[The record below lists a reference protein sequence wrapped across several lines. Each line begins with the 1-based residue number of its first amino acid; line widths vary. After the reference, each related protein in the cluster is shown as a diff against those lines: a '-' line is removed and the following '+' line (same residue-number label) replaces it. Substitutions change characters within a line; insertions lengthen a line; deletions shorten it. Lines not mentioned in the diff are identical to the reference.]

1 MLRLFSRKK
10 PEQSVFQ
17 VSGAELREI
26 TIPGPVYR
34 LLTDRL
40 GLAPNAPFKQ
50 VLSAV
55 DQLNERDAKE
65 AKQLIKNLSQGV

>member
-1 MLRLFSRKK
+1 MLSLFKRKK
-10 PEQSVFQ
+10 PEQRVFQ
-17 VSGAELREI
+17 VSSDELREI

-40 GLAPNAPFKQ
+40 GLAPSAPFKQ

-55 DQLNERDAKE
+55 DQLNDREAKE